1 MEFFSGILIGLI
13 IGLTIMCVL
22 AVIPD
27 DDGEFEMNIEEEEN
41 EKNN

>member
-1 MEFFSGILIGLI
+1 MQFFGGVLVGIL

-27 DDGEFEMNIEEEEN
+27 DEDKIEIDIEEEKE
-41 EKNN
+41 EKK

>member
-1 MEFFSGILIGLI
+1 MEFFGGVLVGIL

-27 DDGEFEMNIEEEEN
+27 DEDDFEMDIEEEE
-41 EKNN
+41 KK

>member
-27 DDGEFEMNIEEEEN
+27 DEDEFEMDIEEEE
-41 EKNN
+41 KK

>member
-13 IGLTIMCVL
+13 IGFTIMCVL

-27 DDGEFEMNIEEEEN
+27 DEDEFEMDIEEEKE
-41 EKNN
+41 EKK